1 MTSMCLLREEISQVQ
16 IQEENKRS
24 GTLNQQKTY
33 GLLAA
38 AAASSTVSQRHLKYS
53 LDSLS
58 PSIEISL

>member
-1 MTSMCLLREEISQVQ
+1 MRRNKPGSNIRGEY
-16 IQEENKRS
+16 KRS

-33 GLLAA
+33 GLLA